1 MNNHIYHLFEEVSS
15 SDTITRERS
24 SFVRLDQAVLIVV

>member
-1 MNNHIYHLFEEVSS
+1 MNNHIHHLFEEVSS
-15 SDTITRERS
+15 DHITRERS